1 MRTEGN
7 VSKVALCK
15 CGNYFLAGH
24 VDYLSEETEKEFTE
38 FTNEGY
44 EVKLETIEET
54 KARDLAFYSDCS
66 KGLCKLSPE
75 KLVETNK
82 TEE

>member
-1 MRTEGN
+1 MRLEGN

-15 CGNYFLAGH
+15 CGNFFRACH
-24 VDYLSEETEKEFTE
+24 VDGLSEETEKEFTE

-66 KGLCKLSPE
+66 KGLCKFNAD
-75 KLVETNK
+75 KLVHTHE